1 MEDKKLAYMMTK
13 QVASGGYMGAV
24 LVCDTKGF
32 PLEFRYT
39 EPIIPTKIQ
48 KVLYGNNLEK
58 YLKVDVIIDSLL
70 KVLSSN
76 YDLLL
81 VSDETLLEYKDAKN
95 IVKIAPAQNPILSG
109 NDKIQKVEENE
120 ALLRIDLSENPI
132 RLIFKPHFKCEGA
145 EFDAITSTL
154 LEMGKNVDI
163 TEPLTRVNKSV
174 DLICK
179 REI

>member
-1 MEDKKLAYMMTK
+1 MESKKLAYLITK
-13 QVASGGYMGAV
+13 QVVSGGFLGAI
-24 LVCDTKGF
+24 LICDIKGF

-58 YLKVDVIIDSLL
+58 YLKVDVILDSLL

-76 YDLLL
+76 FDLMI
-81 VSDETLLEYKDAKN
+81 VSDEVLLEYKDTQN
-95 IVKIAPAQNPILSG
+95 ILKMSATQNPILSKE
-109 NDKIQKVEENE
+109 DKVQKIAPNE
-120 ALLRIDLSENPI
+120 CLIRIPLSGQPI
-132 RLIFKPHFKCEGA
+132 RLLFQKDFNCEG
-145 EFDAITSTL
+145 EPFDGIISSL
-154 LEMGKNVDI
+154 LKMGESIDI
-163 TEPLTRVNKSV
+163 LEPLSRVQKSI

>member
-1 MEDKKLAYMMTK
+1 MENKKLAYLITK
-13 QVASGGYMGAV
+13 QIASGGFLGAV
-24 LVCDTKGF
+24 LICDEKGF

-58 YLKVDVIIDSLL
+58 YLKVDVILDSLL

-76 YDLLL
+76 FDILI
-81 VSDETLLEYKDAKN
+81 VSDDILLEYKETQN
-95 IVKIAPAQNPILSG
+95 ILKMSSTQNPILSKE
-109 NDKIQKVEENE
+109 DKIQKVNTNE
-120 ALLRIDLSENPI
+120 CLIRIPLSEQPI
-132 RLIFKPHFKCEGA
+132 RLLFPKNFNCEG
-145 EFDAITSTL
+145 EPFDTISSTL
-154 LEMGKNVDI
+154 LAVGENVDI
-163 TEPLTRVNKSV
+163 LEPLSRIQKSL